1 MGEAG
6 NASSAEAR
14 DFYDEYAGRQA
25 AVGVNERH
33 RAILEWALKFGM
45 RPDHSVLELGCGVG
59 TLTSLLAGELGS
71 GGSVTGIDLSPVSV
85 ESAKER
91 LSDFANVRL
100 IAADVLEVDLED
112 EFDVVVLPDVI
123 EHIPLESH
131 RALFARVAA
140 WVRPN
145 GFVLL
150 HYPSP
155 HYQEWNRVHH
165 PDRLQ
170 IIDQTVHVDVLSS
183 NTYPNGLYIDR
194 LATYSIWMRE
204 GDYVVAVLRP
214 LAGPGTYT
222 ELPPP
227 RVSPVARVAGRLRR
241 LVK

>member
-1 MGEAG
+1 MDVKGY
-6 NASSAEAR
+6 
-14 DFYDEYAGRQA
+14 YDEYAERQV

-45 RPDHSVLELGCGVG
+45 HPDRSVLELGCGVG
-59 TLTSLLAGELGS
+59 TLTGLLAEALGS
-71 GGSVTGIDLSPVSV
+71 GGSVTAIDLSPVSI

-91 LSDFANVRL
+91 LSGFANVRL
-100 IAADVLEVDLED
+100 IAADVLETDLEGD
-112 EFDVVVLPDVI
+112 FDVVVLPDVI
-123 EHIPLESH
+123 EHIPLERH
-131 RALFARVAA
+131 RALFERVAS

-155 HYQEWNRVHH
+155 HYQEWNRKHH

-170 IIDQTVHVDVLSS
+170 IVDQTVHVDVLSS
-183 NTYPNGLYIDR
+183 NAYANGLYIDH

-214 LAGPGTYT
+214 LAGPGTFT
-222 ELPPP
+222 ELPRP
-227 RVSPVARVAGRLRR
+227 RVSLGARVAGRLRR